1 MQNYKWEGTI
11 INDTTQIQRILR
23 DNYEQLHTNIL
34 DNLEKMDKLMESYN
48 IPRLNHE
55 DTENLNRI
63 ATNKETEL
71 VIKKLPTHK
80 IPRPD
85 GFPGEFYQ
93 TFKEWMPILLNYQ
106 KFKEVGTLPDFFY
119 ETSITLI
126 PKPDEDIIRNYEPIF
141 LIKVDAKFLNK
152 TLSNWIP

>member
-1 MQNYKWEGTI
+1 M
-11 INDTTQIQRILR
+11 NDNTQMQRILR

-71 VIKKLPTHK
+71 VIKKLPAHK
-80 IPRPD
+80 IPRQD

-106 KFKEVGTLPDFFY
+106 KFKEVGTLPDLLY
-119 ETSITLI
+119 ETSITLT
-126 PKPDEDIIRNYEPIF
+126 PKPDKDIIRNYEPIF

>member
-1 MQNYKWEGTI
+1 MQNYKWNGTI
-11 INDTTQIQRILR
+11 MNDMTQMQRIWR
-23 DNYEQLHTNIL
+23 DNDEQLHTNIL
-34 DNLEKMDKLMESYN
+34 DNLEEMDKLLESYYL
-48 IPRLNHE
+48 PRLNHG
-55 DTENLNRI
+55 DTENLNRR
-63 ATNKETEL
+63 ATNKENES

-93 TFKEWMPILLNYQ
+93 TFKEWMPILLSYQ
-106 KFKEVGTLPDFFY
+106 NFKEVGTLPDLLY
-119 ETSITLI
+119 ETSITLT
-126 PKPDEDIIRNYEPIF
+126 PKPDKDIIRNYEPIF

>member
-1 MQNYKWEGTI
+1 M
-11 INDTTQIQRILR
+11 NDDTQMQRILR

-34 DNLEKMDKLMESYN
+34 DNLEEMDKLMESYN
-48 IPRLNHE
+48 VPRLNQE

-71 VIKKLPTHK
+71 VIKKLPAHK
-80 IPRPD
+80 IPRQD

-93 TFKEWMPILLNYQ
+93 TFKEWMPILLSYQ
-106 KFKEVGTLPDFFY
+106 KFKEVGTLPDLLY
-119 ETSITLI
+119 ETSITLT
-126 PKPDEDIIRNYEPIF
+126 PKPDKDIIRNYEPIF

>member
-1 MQNYKWEGTI
+1 M
-11 INDTTQIQRILR
+11 NDNTQMQRILR

-63 ATNKETEL
+63 ATNKETES
-71 VIKKLPTHK
+71 VIKKLPAHK
-80 IPRPD
+80 IPRQD

-93 TFKEWMPILLNYQ
+93 TFKE
-106 KFKEVGTLPDFFY
+106 
-119 ETSITLI
+119 
-126 PKPDEDIIRNYEPIF
+126 
-141 LIKVDAKFLNK
+141 
-152 TLSNWIP
+152 

>member
-1 MQNYKWEGTI
+1 M
-11 INDTTQIQRILR
+11 NDMTQMQRIWR
-23 DNYEQLHTNIL
+23 DNDEQLHTNIL
-34 DNLEKMDKLMESYN
+34 DNLEEMDKLLESYYL
-48 IPRLNHE
+48 PRLNHG
-55 DTENLNRI
+55 DTENLNRR
-63 ATNKETEL
+63 ATNKENES

-93 TFKEWMPILLNYQ
+93 TFKEWMPILLSYQ
-106 KFKEVGTLPDFFY
+106 KFKEVGTLPDLLY
-119 ETSITLI
+119 ETSITLT
-126 PKPDEDIIRNYEPIF
+126 PKPDKDIIRNYEPIF